1 MGFVHVLAPRKKIA
15 WEGDR
20 QTDRQT
26 DIHTTDIATLGFERD
41 EGKVLIHRGI
51 EGQGINTPFPFTLYY
66 QGGGVL
72 PLSRGQKMFSTRA
85 KV

>member
-1 MGFVHVLAPRKKIA
+1 MVGKRVDLEIVWSCNCI
-15 WEGDR
+15 GV
-20 QTDRQT
+20 
-26 DIHTTDIATLGFERD
+26 GFERD